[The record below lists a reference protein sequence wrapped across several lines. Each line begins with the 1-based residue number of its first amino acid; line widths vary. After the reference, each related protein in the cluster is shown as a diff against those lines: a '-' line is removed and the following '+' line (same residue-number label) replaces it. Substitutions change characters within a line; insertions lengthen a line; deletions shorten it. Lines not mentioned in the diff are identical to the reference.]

1 MDPFR
6 VLGVAINAS
15 ADEIRSKYL
24 ELTKKYP
31 PDRAPDEFARVRA
44 AYDELSDP
52 VRHVNYLLFGD
63 PIRDGIEAV
72 VTEAIAERET
82 GRFSTEALLAAARD
96 LC

>member
-6 VLGVAINAS
+6 VLGVTIDAS
-15 ADEIRSKYL
+15 PDEVRTKYL

-31 PDRAPDEFARVRA
+31 PDRAPEQFARIRA

-52 VRHVNYLLFGD
+52 VRHVEYLLFGD
-63 PIRDGIEAV
+63 RIRDGIEAV
-72 VTEAIAERET
+72 VEETIAERQAA
-82 GRFSTEALLAAARD
+82 RFSTEAMLAAARN